1 MPMKLPWEEHLKG
14 EPMFKVIN
22 KTKIS
27 CFNYWKKIL
36 NLLKFFDNE
45 TVYFE
50 GGLGSQ
56 IIAYIVYNE
65 KNKIQKNIC
74 ATNLDYFSNTPYDF
88 TQVNGLYR
96 RAWKLDHYGI
106 SNSKLV
112 VDKKIKKVFKK
123 YFLVRPEFYT
133 EIFLNFREEKV
144 SEYNSIFPVDTK
156 VVNKFLQK
164 IFQNSTLDY
173 SIIHIRRGDYL
184 KLASN
189 IIKTEEVVNLI
200 NKLKPILTT
209 NVLITCDSILPKEDV
224 EILEKS
230 LSGHNYVYL
239 DPNEDIYLVHD
250 LMRSA
255 KILIASNSTFS
266 FTAGLL
272 SNKDCLFFFPTKY
285 FGNGRSEDL
294 KAFPLRQPFGFL
306 IS

>member
-1 MPMKLPWEEHLKG
+1 MQMKLPWEERLR
-14 EPMFKVIN
+14 EELMFKVI
-22 KTKIS
+22 TKVKIIG
-27 CFNYWKKIL
+27 FNYWKKIL
-36 NLLKFFDNE
+36 ASLKFFDNE

-56 IIAYIVYNE
+56 IISYIIYNE
-65 KNKIQKNIC
+65 KSTIQKNISV
-74 ATNLDYFSNTPYDF
+74 ANLDYFSITLNDF
-88 TQVNGLYR
+88 TQDDGLSR
-96 RAWKLDHYGI
+96 WTWKLDHYGI
-106 SNSKLV
+106 SKNKLV
-112 VDKKIKKVFKK
+112 VDKKIKTVFKK
-123 YFLVRPEFYT
+123 YFLVRPEFDT
-133 EIFLNFREEKV
+133 EIFLNFREEKA
-144 SEYNSIFPVDTK
+144 SKYNSMFPVNTK
-156 VVNKFLQK
+156 NVKEYVQK
-164 IFQNSTLDY
+164 VFQNSALDY

-184 KLASN
+184 KVASN

-200 NKLKPILTT
+200 NKLKPILSAD
-209 NVLITCDSILPKEDV
+209 VLITCDSTLPKGEK

-230 LSGHNYVYL
+230 LTGHNYVYL
-239 DPNEDIYLVHD
+239 SPNENIYLVHD

-285 FGNGRSEDL
+285 FGDGRSEDL

>member
-1 MPMKLPWEEHLKG
+1 MQMKLPWEERLR
-14 EPMFKVIN
+14 EELMFKVI
-22 KTKIS
+22 TKVKIIG
-27 CFNYWKKIL
+27 FNYWKKIL
-36 NLLKFFDNE
+36 ASLKFFDNE

-56 IIAYIVYNE
+56 IISYIVYNE
-65 KNKIQKNIC
+65 KNKIQKNISV
-74 ATNLDYFSNTPYDF
+74 ANLDYFSITLNDF
-88 TQVNGLYR
+88 TQDDGLSR
-96 RAWKLDHYGI
+96 WTWKLDHYGI
-106 SNSKLV
+106 SKNRLV
-112 VDKKIKKVFKK
+112 VDKKIKTVFKK
-123 YFLVRPEFYT
+123 YFLVRPEFDT
-133 EIFLNFREEKV
+133 EIFLNFREEKA
-144 SEYNSIFPVDTK
+144 SKYNSVFPVNTK
-156 VVNKFLQK
+156 NVKEYVQK
-164 IFQNSTLDY
+164 VFQNSALDY

-184 KLASN
+184 KVASN

-200 NKLKPILTT
+200 NKLKPILSAD
-209 NVLITCDSILPKEDV
+209 VLITCDSTLPKGEK

-230 LSGHNYVYL
+230 LTGHNYVYL
-239 DPNEDIYLVHD
+239 SPNENIYLVHD

-285 FGNGRSEDL
+285 FGDGRSEDL

>member
-1 MPMKLPWEEHLKG
+1 MQMKLPWEEHLR
-14 EPMFKVIN
+14 EELMFKAI
-22 KTKIS
+22 TKLKITG
-27 CFNYWKKIL
+27 FNYWKRIL
-36 NLLKFFDNE
+36 VLFKFFDNE

-56 IIAYIVYNE
+56 IISYIIYNE
-65 KNKIQKNIC
+65 KSTIQKNISV
-74 ATNLDYFSNTPYDF
+74 ANLDYFSITLNDF
-88 TQVNGLYR
+88 TQDDGLSR
-96 RAWKLDHYGI
+96 WTWKLDHYGI
-106 SNSKLV
+106 SKNKLV
-112 VDKKIKKVFKK
+112 VDEKIKTVFKK
-123 YFLVRPEFYT
+123 YFLVRPEFDT
-133 EIFLNFREEKV
+133 EIFLNFREEKA
-144 SEYNSIFPVDTK
+144 SKYNSMFPVNTK
-156 VVNKFLQK
+156 NVKEYVQK
-164 IFQNSTLDY
+164 VFQNSALDY

-184 KLASN
+184 KVASN

-200 NKLKPILTT
+200 NKLKPILSAD
-209 NVLITCDSILPKEDV
+209 VLITCDSTLPKGEK

-230 LSGHNYVYL
+230 LTGHNYVYL
-239 DPNEDIYLVHD
+239 SPNENIYLVHD

-285 FGNGRSEDL
+285 FGDGRSEDL

>member
-1 MPMKLPWEEHLKG
+1 
-14 EPMFKVIN
+14 MFKVMH
-22 KTKIS
+22 KVKIS

-36 NLLKFFDNE
+36 TLLKFFDNS

-56 IIAYIVYNE
+56 IISYIVYNE
-65 KNKIQKNIC
+65 NKIQENISV
-74 ATNLDYFSNTPYDF
+74 ANLDYFNVTLNDF
-88 TQVNGLYR
+88 TQDNGLSR
-96 RAWKLDHYGI
+96 WAWKLDHYGI
-106 SNSKLV
+106 SKNQLV
-112 VDKKIKKVFKK
+112 VDKKIKTVFKK
-123 YFLVRPEFYT
+123 YFLVRPKFDT
-133 EIFLNFREEKV
+133 EIFLNFREEKA
-144 SEYNSIFPVDTK
+144 SKYNSILP
-156 VVNKFLQK
+156 VNKKNVKEYIQK
-164 IFQNSTLDY
+164 TFQNSDIEY

-184 KLASN
+184 KVASN
-189 IIKTEEVVNLI
+189 IIRTEEVVNII
-200 NKLKPILTT
+200 NKLKPILSAS
-209 NVLITCDSILPKEDV
+209 VLITCDSILPNKER

-230 LSGHNYVYL
+230 LAGHNYVYL
-239 DPNEDIYLVHD
+239 SPNENTYLVHD